1 MASVFLLPSCCSF
14 WFPVRETG
22 GFFKGWP
29 RFIAVRHSF
38 CVPAGGTVDA
48 QTVMLTASPVL
59 CCAAWETALEYQWI
73 FFLYQLSLS
82 FYLPFSLSL
91 PPSSPK
97 FFVPPSLSGIFSS
110 TSTCSCPS
118 PFLFSLGLSH
128 FVAVSLP
135 RSLCCCLSW
144 GLSAAAGLSCAVI
157 CHTTEGKKHLLLML
171 PPSLSFCASL
181 SQAIWFLPS
190 SQLLSLLFLTSP
202 LLFFLKSPFGCFFP
216 KCQAVSL
223 HRVASFQQAQLL
235 LERL

>member
-82 FYLPFSLSL
+82 FYLPFSLS
-91 PPSSPK
+91 PSIFIQIFCSP
-97 FFVPPSLSGIFSS
+97 FAIRYLFLHIHLFLSVAVLIFSWPVS
-110 TSTCSCPS
+110 FCGCLFASQPLLLFELRAVSSSSRSELCSHLSHHWGEETSFIDAAP
-118 PFLFSLGLSH
+118 FSLFLCFTVSGHLVLALFTTVVPVVLDLS
-128 FVAVSLP
+128 SLIFP
-135 RSLCCCLSW
+135 K
-144 GLSAAAGLSCAVI
+144 I
-157 CHTTEGKKHLLLML
+157 
-171 PPSLSFCASL
+171 P
-181 SQAIWFLPS
+181 IWL
-190 SQLLSLLFLTSP
+190 
-202 LLFFLKSPFGCFFP
+202 FFP

-223 HRVASFQQAQLL
+223 HRVASFQ
-235 LERL
+235 

>member
-91 PPSSPK
+91 PPSSSK
-97 FFVPPSLSGIFSS
+97 FFVPPFAIRFLSVAVLIFSWPVS
-110 TSTCSCPS
+110 FCGCLFASQPLLLFELRAVSSSRSELCSHLSHHWGEETSFIDAAP
-118 PFLFSLGLSH
+118 FSLFLCFTVSGHLVLALFTTVVPVVLDLS
-128 FVAVSLP
+128 SLIFP
-135 RSLCCCLSW
+135 K
-144 GLSAAAGLSCAVI
+144 I
-157 CHTTEGKKHLLLML
+157 
-171 PPSLSFCASL
+171 P
-181 SQAIWFLPS
+181 IWL
-190 SQLLSLLFLTSP
+190 
-202 LLFFLKSPFGCFFP
+202 FFP

-223 HRVASFQQAQLL
+223 HRVASFQ
-235 LERL
+235 

>member
-82 FYLPFSLSL
+82 FYLPFSLS
-91 PPSSPK
+91 PSIFIQIFCSPLRYQVLVRRRSY
-97 FFVPPSLSGIFSS
+97 FLLACLILWLSL
-110 TSTCSCPS
+110 C
-118 PFLFSLGLSH
+118 LAA
-128 FVAVSLP
+128 FVAVWVEGCQQQQVWAVQSFVTPL
-135 RSLCCCLSW
+135 RGRNIFYWCC
-144 GLSAAAGLSCAVI
+144 
-157 CHTTEGKKHLLLML
+157 
-171 PPSLSFCASL
+171 P
-181 SQAIWFLPS
+181 
-190 SQLLSLLFLTSP
+190 LLSLFVLHCLRPFGSCPLHNCCPCCSWP
-202 LLFFLKSPFGCFFP
+202 LLSYFS
-216 KCQAVSL
+216 
-223 HRVASFQQAQLL
+223 
-235 LERL
+235 